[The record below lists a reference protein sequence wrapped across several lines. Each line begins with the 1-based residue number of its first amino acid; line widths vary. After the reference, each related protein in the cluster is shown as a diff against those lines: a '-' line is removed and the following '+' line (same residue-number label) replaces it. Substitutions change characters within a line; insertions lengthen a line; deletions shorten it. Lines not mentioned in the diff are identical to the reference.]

1 MLTGFKSILLLIIT
15 TLFSLTNMN
24 AQNLLTNGG
33 FEGGGSGNGFLVHNY
48 ALINPVNGTSTPGK
62 YAITKDPS
70 VMNSSFISGDTIFT
84 NLNWITIPLFSFT
97 NLLKK

>member
-33 FEGGGSGNGFLVHNY
+33 FEGGGSTNGFFINQY
-48 ALINPVNGTSTPGK
+48 GLINPVNGVSTWQIC
-62 YAITKDPS
+62 Y
-70 VMNSSFISGDTIFT
+70 N
-84 NLNWITIPLFSFT
+84 
-97 NLLKK
+97 